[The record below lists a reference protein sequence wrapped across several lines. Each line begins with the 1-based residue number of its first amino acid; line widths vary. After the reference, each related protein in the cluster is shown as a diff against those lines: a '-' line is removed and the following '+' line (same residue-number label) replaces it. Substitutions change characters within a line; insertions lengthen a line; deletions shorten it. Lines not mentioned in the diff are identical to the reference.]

1 MNRMKVYTKKG
12 DTGETSLYG
21 GARIPKDHIQIEA
34 YGTVDELNAQL
45 GVVMA
50 YMDDEQELDFW
61 LKIQSRLFDI
71 GAILASDGRKKG
83 LFLPEIKEEH
93 VEEMER
99 KIDII
104 EEGLEPLKYF
114 ILPSGHMAIAQC
126 HVARTVCRRAE
137 RAVVRLSHENA
148 VSPILIKYLNRLSD
162 LLFVMARE
170 FGRKFEVQE
179 LKWIP

>member
-1 MNRMKVYTKKG
+1 MKVYTKKG
-12 DTGETSLYG
+12 DGGETSLYG

-45 GVVMA
+45 GVLMA
-50 YMDDEQELDFW
+50 YMDDASEVAFW
-61 LKIQSRLFDI
+61 QKIQSRLFDI

-93 VEEMER
+93 IEEMEQ
-99 KIDII
+99 KIDAI

-114 ILPSGHMAIAQC
+114 ILPSGHIAVAQC

-137 RAVVRLSHENA
+137 RAVVRFSHENT
-148 VSPILIKYLNRLSD
+148 VQPVLIKYLNRLSD
-162 LLFVMARE
+162 LLFVMARQ
-170 FGRKFEVQE
+170 FGKNFEVQE

>member
-1 MNRMKVYTKKG
+1 MKVYTKKG
-12 DTGETSLYG
+12 DSGETSLYG

-34 YGTVDELNAQL
+34 YGTVDELNSHL
-45 GVVMA
+45 GVLMA
-50 YMDDEQELDFW
+50 YLDSELEIDFW
-61 LKIQSRLFDI
+61 QKVQSRLFDI

-83 LFLPEIKEEH
+83 LFLPEIKEVH
-93 VEEMER
+93 VEEME
-99 KIDII
+99 KMIDEI

-114 ILPSGHMAIAQC
+114 ILPSGHLSVAQC

-137 RAVVRLSHENA
+137 RAVVRLSHENT
-148 VSPILIKYLNRLSD
+148 VNPILIKYLNRLSD

-170 FGRKFEVQE
+170 FGKRFEVQE

>member
-1 MNRMKVYTKKG
+1 MKVYTKQG
-12 DTGETSLYG
+12 DGGETSLYG
-21 GARIPKDHIQIEA
+21 GTRIPKDHIQIEA
-34 YGTVDELNAQL
+34 YGTVDELNSHL
-45 GVVMA
+45 GVLMA
-50 YMDDEQELDFW
+50 YLDDVGEMEFW
-61 LKIQSRLFDI
+61 QKIQSRLFDI

-93 VEEMER
+93 IEEMEL
-99 KIDII
+99 KIDAI

-114 ILPSGHMAIAQC
+114 ILPSGHIAVAQC

-148 VSPILIKYLNRLSD
+148 VDSILVKYLNRLSD
-162 LLFVMARE
+162 LLFVMARQ
-170 FGRKFEVQE
+170 FGKKFDVQE